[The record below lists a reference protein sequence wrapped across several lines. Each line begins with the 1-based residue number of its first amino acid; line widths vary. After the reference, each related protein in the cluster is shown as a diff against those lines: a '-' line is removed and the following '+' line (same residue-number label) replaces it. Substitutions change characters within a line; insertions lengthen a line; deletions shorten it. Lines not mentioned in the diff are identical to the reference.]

1 MGIYY
6 IYINVRTMM
15 IVIVRVE
22 KKRIQERSEKE
33 IERE

>member
-15 IVIVRVE
+15 IVRVE